1 MRNFARS
8 FNKFCESY
16 QLVVSKLPRAIRQK
30 YINQTSIWRKL
41 LAFQRA
47 CVIVQTAICFRGCAP
62 CAASPLRL
70 WPHESHKLSAPVCH
84 WQFYLL
90 RLRPGLLSPRWN
102 YIRCPHWI
110 RNGNL
115 LVLCRNLSLVLPG
128 ARVNSPTM
136 NGNSPS
142 LNVKSSTMNVN
153 SSSTI

>member
-115 LVLCRNLSLVLPG
+115 PISFLLLLVQWPPTRTFRGLMAKTDMDLV
-128 ARVNSPTM
+128 NW
-136 NGNSPS
+136 
-142 LNVKSSTMNVN
+142 
-153 SSSTI
+153 